1 MTKQGFTDTIY
12 SSVRKQL
19 ETSEFKPAK
28 VLEVIF
34 ETIEAAKI
42 PVKEVSSVAQKLY
55 TRLYQ
60 DFALGDQNQARQS
73 WVVAS
78 GNNFE
83 NLIRTVINTV
93 MNREGILAIKGD
105 KLRTKQKASEI
116 VEFLTLRARRR
127 CTQMSTGV
135 WPDSDIV
142 VLTRDSDGRFKT
154 FALISCK
161 TSDHSRN
168 DSVMFWALA
177 LRETNIK
184 YCLATMD
191 LDGKFKNGDGHPR
204 ISGHRKK
211 AEAYLDRVYS
221 TNPNTTPCSQVFK
234 LDLNQE
240 GGADL
245 LLQDLRRWR
254 EAAVQDFSAEPI
266 DETTLG

>member
-1 MTKQGFTDTIY
+1 MTKQGVTDAIY
-12 SSVRKQL
+12 ASIRKQL

-116 VEFLTLRARRR
+116 VEFLTLRSEERRVGKECR
-127 CTQMSTGV
+127 
-135 WPDSDIV
+135 
-142 VLTRDSDGRFKT
+142 
-154 FALISCK
+154 
-161 TSDHSRN
+161 SRW
-168 DSVMFWALA
+168 SP
-177 LRETNIK
+177 
-184 YCLATMD
+184 Y
-191 LDGKFKNGDGHPR
+191 H
-204 ISGHRKK
+204 
-211 AEAYLDRVYS
+211 
-221 TNPNTTPCSQVFK
+221 
-234 LDLNQE
+234 
-240 GGADL
+240 
-245 LLQDLRRWR
+245 
-254 EAAVQDFSAEPI
+254 
-266 DETTLG
+266 